1 MSKGTAI
8 DLGLNEAYND
18 LFSTQEERDNAGR
31 TFVTDLDPAEIS
43 NFPNHPFHVRMD
55 EEMERLVESVKE
67 RGVLSPVLV
76 RPMPDGGYQM
86 VSGHRRKMAA
96 ELAELPTVSCIVREL
111 TDDEA
116 VIIMVDSNLQRE
128 QVLPSE
134 KAFAYKMKLDAMKRQ
149 QGTRTDLTSATVL
162 QKFEGKTSRELLA
175 EQSGE
180 SHEQIRKYIRLTN
193 LIPELLDMVDNS
205 VLKEKDKLQMA
216 LRPAVELSYLTED
229 EQKALLETM
238 TIDDC
243 TPSHAQ
249 AIKMRDFSEK
259 GKLNADVILSI
270 MQEEKP
276 NQVEQFKMPKDRI
289 SKFFSP
295 GTPAQKIEDTI
306 VKALEMYRRR
316 QREME
321 R

>member
-1 MSKGTAI
+1 MAKSSAA
-8 DLGLNEAYND
+8 GLLTSVD
-18 LFSTQEERDNAGR
+18 SMFTTQEERDNAQR
-31 TFVTDLDPAEIS
+31 SYVIDLPAAEIS
-43 NFPNHPFHVRMD
+43 DFPDHPFKVRMD
-55 EEMERLVESVKE
+55 ESMTEMVSSVKE

-96 ELAELPTVSCIVREL
+96 ELAELPTVPCIVREL

-162 QKFEGKTSRELLA
+162 QKFGGKTSRELLA

-193 LIPELLDMVDNS
+193 LVPELLDMVDNS

-216 LRPAVELSYLTED
+216 LRPAVELSYLTEA
-229 EQKALLETM
+229 EQKDLLETM
-238 TIDDC
+238 TVEDC

-276 NQVEQFKMPKDRI
+276 NQVEQFKIPRNRI
-289 SKFFSP
+289 DKFFP
-295 GTPAQKIEDTI
+295 AGTPAQKIEDTI
-306 VKALEMYRRR
+306 VKALEMYRK
-316 QREME
+316 RERARE

>member
-1 MSKGTAI
+1 MAKNNAA
-8 DLGLNEAYND
+8 GL
-18 LFSTQEERDNAGR
+18 LTSVGSMFTTQEERDNAGR

-67 RGVLSPVLV
+67 YGILSPTLV

-86 VSGHRRKMAA
+86 VSGNRRKLAS
-96 ELAELPTVSCIVREL
+96 ELAELPTVPCIVREM

-116 VIIMVDSNLQRE
+116 IIIMVDSNLQRE
-128 QVLPSE
+128 RILPSE

-149 QGTRTDLTSATVL
+149 AGRPSKENSSPPGMNFRGKQTLDLIAEES
-162 QKFEGKTSRELLA
+162 GDSRN
-175 EQSGE
+175 
-180 SHEQIRKYIRLTN
+180 QIHRYIRLTN

-205 VLKEKDKLQMA
+205 VLKEKDTLQIA
-216 LRPAVELSYLTED
+216 LRPAVELSYLTES
-229 EQKALLETM
+229 EQRALLETM
-238 TIDDC
+238 SVEDC

-249 AIKMRDFSEK
+249 AIKLRDFSEK
-259 GKLNADVILSI
+259 GKLNPDVILSI

-276 NQVEQFKMPKDRI
+276 NQVEQFKIPRNRI
-289 SKFFSP
+289 DKFFP
-295 GTPAQKIEDTI
+295 AGTPAQKIEDTI
-306 VKALEMYRRR
+306 VKALEMYRK
-316 QREME
+316 RERGRE

>member
-1 MSKGTAI
+1 MYWKKS
-8 DLGLNEAYND
+8 
-18 LFSTQEERDNAGR
+18 RD
-31 TFVTDLDPAEIS
+31 I
-43 NFPNHPFHVRMD
+43 
-55 EEMERLVESVKE
+55 
-67 RGVLSPVLV
+67 
-76 RPMPDGGYQM
+76 
-86 VSGHRRKMAA
+86 
-96 ELAELPTVSCIVREL
+96 LAV
-111 TDDEA
+111 
-116 VIIMVDSNLQRE
+116 
-128 QVLPSE
+128 
-134 KAFAYKMKLDAMKRQ
+134 
-149 QGTRTDLTSATVL
+149 
-162 QKFEGKTSRELLA
+162 
-175 EQSGE
+175 QSGE

-205 VLKEKDKLQMA
+205 VLKEKEKLQMA